1 MEIKIFL
8 LLVLYNIFKN
18 ILDSKITYKKY
29 PLIDKD
35 GYEIK

>member
-1 MEIKIFL
+1 FL
-8 LLVLYNIFKN
+8 FFVIYNIIKN
-18 ILDSKITYKKY
+18 ILDAKITYKKY